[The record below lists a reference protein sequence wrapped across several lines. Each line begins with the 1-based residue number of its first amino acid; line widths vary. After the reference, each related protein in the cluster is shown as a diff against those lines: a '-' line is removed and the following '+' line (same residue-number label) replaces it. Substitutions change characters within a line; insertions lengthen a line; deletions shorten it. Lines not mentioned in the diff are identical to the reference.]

1 MKTLTSAL
9 ALAGYL
15 AAGPVL
21 AAEQA
26 QISPSDPTYAPMFAY
41 YQANPHAKAPSAAV
55 EQAAEMKAAE
65 SRRAEQAQW
74 ASVMGRGDVPEEYLP
89 SGHK

>member
-1 MKTLTSAL
+1 MKTLLSAFAL
-9 ALAGYL
+9 AACL
-15 AAGPVL
+15 AAAPVL

-26 QISPSDPTYAPMFAY
+26 QGPSSDTTYATMFAY
-41 YQANPHAKAPSAAV
+41 SQANPHAKAPSAAV

-65 SRRAEQAQW
+65 TRRAEQAQW
-74 ASVMGRGDVPEEYLP
+74 ASVMGRSDTPHEYMG

>member
-1 MKTLTSAL
+1 MRTLTCAF
-9 ALAGYL
+9 ALAGCL

-26 QISPSDPTYAPMFAY
+26 QGPSSDSTYATMFAY
-41 YQANPHAKAPSAAV
+41 SQTNPHAKAPSAAV

-65 SRRAEQAQW
+65 SRRAQQDQW
-74 ASVMGRGDVPEEYLP
+74 SSVMGRSDTPQEYIG